1 MVQVDFN
8 TNQYEFS
15 HGHSPRGR
23 GSWAFEIE
31 GRKEIFWT
39 PGNTLFGEAKKMA
52 KAEAVKIL
60 QGHTTTGKFITISVK
75 VLS

>member
-1 MVQVDFN
+1 MIQVDFN
-8 TNQYEFS
+8 TNQYVFA
-15 HGHSPRGR
+15 HGHTPRGR

-52 KAEAVKIL
+52 KAEAVNTL
-60 QGHTTTGKFITISVK
+60 QGQKRIVKFTTVSVK